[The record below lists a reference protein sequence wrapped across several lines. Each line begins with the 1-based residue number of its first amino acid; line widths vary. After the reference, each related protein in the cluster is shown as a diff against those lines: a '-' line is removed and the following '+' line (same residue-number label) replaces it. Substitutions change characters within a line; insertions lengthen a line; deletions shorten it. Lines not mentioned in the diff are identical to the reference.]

1 MFPRLITSHCK
12 AIAIEVSY
20 VKKYN
25 RQQKKDAK
33 VPNKVFNSFDPVQYF

>member
-1 MFPRLITSHCK
+1 MFPRLIASHCK

-25 RQQKKDAK
+25 RKQKKYAK
-33 VPNKVFNSFDPVQYF
+33 VPNKVFSPFDPVQY